1 LSAKVV
7 FLLMGG
13 ARSPPERVQ
22 MFGLMK
28 VARVMSVGMLILAGL
43 VASAQAEDIWVSGTG
58 SDAFGDG
65 SSGSP
70 YRTISTA
77 MDDANSGDTIKVR
90 TGDYDFA
97 AGESFP
103 ILLKDGVSVL
113 GQETVLTSYPRLGGD
128 LIDNG
133 AITTGEQNAVL
144 VLDVT
149 TADKSGITVSKLHF
163 LGEDETNEDSPVA
176 LRVIFSGGHALNGF
190 TFADNVCDRP
200 HQNGSGNA
208 GSATVHVEAING
220 TVSDSSILRNT
231 IEVSDCGG
239 IEILAQAG
247 AGETTQTDMALT
259 DNVVRNTGGVSADFG
274 IRWEGIDGG
283 VNFGD
288 YLGGPDFYA
297 NVIRSYDEG
306 MAVGLE
312 IVCGEHS
319 DYGGLFMDANW
330 IDGCSGDGLR
340 LTVDGWDEEVMLP
353 EVVTVITRNRLTNN
367 GGSGLVFDLDPDQ
380 DATGMAYLAMSGG
393 GNLLANNGEYGMEWR
408 GYGEATIA
416 TVLTF
421 SNDTIVAN
429 AAGGLGYTSGDED
442 YAPLPIFSNCIMWG
456 NNGNG
461 EQVYGLPSSVLDEL
475 EALVHN
481 SDWKGIAATQGN
493 IDTNPNF
500 VNAAAKNY
508 HLDDDPL
515 SPCVDAGDDDLAG
528 GLPPLDL
535 DREDRTQ
542 DGDCAGGATID
553 MGYDEL
559 PEDCP

>member
-1 LSAKVV
+1 
-7 FLLMGG
+7 
-13 ARSPPERVQ
+13 
-22 MFGLMK
+22 MK
-28 VARVMSVGMLILAGL
+28 AEGFVPVTMLILAGL
-43 VASAQAEDIWVSGTG
+43 VCSAQAEDIWVSESGI
-58 SDAFGDG
+58 DAFGDG

-70 YRTISTA
+70 YRTISKA
-77 MDDANSGDTIKVR
+77 MNEANSGDTIKVL
-90 TGDYDFA
+90 TGDYDVA

-113 GQETVLTSYPRLGGD
+113 GQETVLANYPRVGGD

-133 AITTGEQNAVL
+133 AITTGEQNALL
-144 VLDVT
+144 VVDVS
-149 TADKSGITVSKLHF
+149 TADKSGIAVSKLHF
-163 LGEDETNEDSPVA
+163 LGEDETGEDSPVA
-176 LRVIFSGGHALNGF
+176 LRVLASDDWLLSEF
-190 TFADNVCDRP
+190 TFSDNVCDRP
-200 HQNGSGNA
+200 PQNESGNA
-208 GSATVHVEAING
+208 GSATLHFEAIAG
-220 TVSDSSILRNT
+220 KISTSSLLRNT
-231 IEVSDCGG
+231 IEVSNRGG
-239 IEILAQAG
+239 IEILAQAS

-274 IRWEGIDGG
+274 IRWEGLDGG
-283 VNFGD
+283 ENFGD

-393 GNLLANNGEYGMEWR
+393 GNLLADNGEYGMEWR

-421 SNDTIVAN
+421 SNDTFVAN
-429 AAGGLGYTSGDED
+429 ASGGLGYTSGDED

-461 EQVYGLPSSVLDEL
+461 AQVYGLPNRLSEL
-475 EALVHN
+475 LALVHN

-500 VNAAAKNY
+500 VNASAKNY

-515 SPCVDAGDDDLAG
+515 SPCVDTGDNDLAG
-528 GLPPLDL
+528 GLPSLDL
-535 DREDRTQ
+535 DREDRIQ
-542 DGDCAGGATID
+542 DGDCNSEGMVSATID